1 MWRKKVSIDKV
12 QKVLP
17 LIIISNCFLEIK
29 EFLVNFNLQNVE
41 IMF

>member
-17 LIIISNCFLEIK
+17 LIIISNYFLEIK
-29 EFLVNFNLQNVE
+29 EFGL
-41 IMF
+41 

>member
-12 QKVLP
+12 QKVLS

-29 EFLVNFNLQNVE
+29 EFEL
-41 IMF
+41 